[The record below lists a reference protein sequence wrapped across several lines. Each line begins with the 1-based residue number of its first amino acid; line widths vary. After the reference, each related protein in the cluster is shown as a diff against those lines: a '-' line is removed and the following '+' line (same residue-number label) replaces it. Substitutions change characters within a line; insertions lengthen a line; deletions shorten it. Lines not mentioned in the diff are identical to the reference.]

1 MLWGVG
7 LVKSASGE
15 KELCEFPEINL
26 FLESLLDS
34 QLLVSIAVQRPVFS
48 VH

>member
-1 MLWGVG
+1 MLWGVE

-15 KELCEFPEINL
+15 KELCEFPEIDV
-26 FLESLLDS
+26 FLKSFPDS